1 MTKTLYAVAAGLCA
15 LTLSLGTYAAR
26 DEYKAA
32 KKQTEADYAM
42 AKVEC
47 KKLSRPE
54 KKACMKKAEADH
66 ELAEEKAEALK

>member
-1 MTKTLYAVAAGLCA
+1 
-15 LTLSLGTYAAR
+15 
-26 DEYKAA
+26 
-32 KKQTEADYAM
+32 M

-47 KKLSRPE
+47 KKLSHPE